1 MLGSS
6 AAREAGSAP
15 LTLQQTAPHEDQENI
30 NPEKASPAQQ
40 PRTRARLAVLKAGNQ
55 RAPAPPQ
62 RPKTRR
68 VKTSVVLLGAG
79 RGEGREGA
87 LGLGERVGLGGHAGL
102 GGGLVGG
109 PRSLVSG
116 ALGCH
121 GEVLHARRPHCECCS
136 PALLSVGWFFCRYW
150 VRPSPAACVG
160 LARHH
165 ASLLAFKPQD
175 LLPPAP
181 SRQ

>member
-30 NPEKASPAQQ
+30 NPEKASHAQQ

-68 VKTSVVLLGAG
+68 VQMSLVLLGVRQG
-79 RGEGREGA
+79 RGARRHVGLLGRSGSA
-87 LGLGERVGLGGHAGL
+87 VRRPLVSGVLGGHWRFLPFLPASIVGL
-102 GGGLVGG
+102 LLVCF
-109 PRSLVSG
+109 L
-116 ALGCH
+116 LGYFSADN
-121 GEVLHARRPHCECCS
+121 GVKLS
-136 PALLSVGWFFCRYW
+136 PAT
-150 VRPSPAACVG
+150 CVVC
-160 LARHH
+160 ARHH
-165 ASLLAFKPQD
+165 ALLLAFK
-175 LLPPAP
+175 
-181 SRQ
+181 S